1 MGAGIPRKKIS
12 NHPPKSTNQQEVQ
25 QSDTLCLNTPCREPP
40 DLTTGR
46 GSWEGAGGGCR
57 IAPGQKAL
65 SRPGQGLGHSRE

>member
-46 GSWEGAGGGCR
+46 GSWEGAGGGVQNCTR
-57 IAPGQKAL
+57 AESPEQARAGAGAF
-65 SRPGQGLGHSRE
+65 S